1 MKNKGIK
8 SLYAFALAVSVA
20 TTGIAGTMGAIRV
33 SAAETQVRSNL
44 TTPEGSAD
52 FGRGD
57 ASRKEFPY
65 L

>member
-33 SAAETQVRSNL
+33 SAAETQG
-44 TTPEGSAD
+44 PW
-52 FGRGD
+52 
-57 ASRKEFPY
+57 
-65 L
+65 